1 MRAVLQRVTR
11 GEVSVDGEVLGKIG
25 PGLVLL
31 VGVREGDGEE
41 EAAWLAQK
49 AANLRIFADD
59 EGRFDHSLLD
69 VGGAALVISQFTLYG
84 DARRGRRPSFTDAAL
99 PAVAEPLVERFV
111 ALLRAEG
118 LADVQTGRFGAHMVV
133 SLANDGPVTIILDTD
148 VSRSGQPKR

>member
-1 MRAVLQRVTR
+1 MRAVLQRVAR

-59 EGRFDHSLLD
+59 EGRFDRSLLD